1 MTQNSAHRT
10 LAHAQRRHSR
20 VTAPNFTRLVGVFVL
35 LIGIVGCSPMTTTTT
50 PTPSQQSVSPVPSPA
65 NYDAMI
71 LAGKPVAYWAM
82 TNPTGAEP
90 DLTGNHH
97 SGSYTKGGSLVALPN
112 GDKAVDF
119 DGASQY
125 MTVPSDPSFS
135 IPTSHQLTWE
145 AWIRPDVLRWS
156 RQSDPSSHGYV
167 AWMGKCQDRSGS
179 CEWEGRFYSSS
190 DTRCNRLSAYV
201 FNPSGGLGSGAYWQA
216 VCNFFK
222 VGQWIHVVGEYQTTT
237 NPSKC
242 STPAGTISIWVNGVE
257 WNPSYHYPGG
267 CMSQYGVTPIAGN
280 SPLDVG
286 TMAMDAY
293 FPGAVGKVAIYD
305 TLLTQQDITSHYEA
319 MTGKIP
325 TGSCAESCS

>member
-1 MTQNSAHRT
+1 MAQNSAHRI
-10 LAHAQRRHSR
+10 LAHAQRRHRR
-20 VTAPNFTRLVGVFVL
+20 VTAANLMRLLAAFIL
-35 LIGIVGCSPMTTTTT
+35 LIGLVGCNAKTATT
-50 PTPSQQSVSPVPSPA
+50 PTPSQQSVSPVPSGQG

-82 TNPTGAEP
+82 TNPTGAES

-97 SGSYTKGGSLVALPN
+97 SGSYPKGGRLVALPN

-156 RQSDPSSHGYV
+156 AHSDPSSHGYV

-216 VCNFFK
+216 ACNFFNA
-222 VGQWIHVVGEYQTTT
+222 GQWIHVVGEYQTIT

-242 STPAGTISIWVNGVE
+242 STPTGTISTWVNGVE

-280 SPLDVG
+280 SPLNVG

-319 MTGKIP
+319 MTGKTP